1 MAGSIRTFGTQHA
14 GVGRRLLAA
23 GFGAFLATACTLGGS
38 RLPPPA
44 ADGTLPPVILVPA
57 DTTVFDIARN
67 YGLPP
72 RELVA
77 LNGLAPPFTITE
89 GQVLRLPSTA
99 VVPPGVVAPQ
109 TATGSPT
116 ISQPLA
122 PAPTPGPSASPR
134 SVEVVPLA
142 PQFPSSPPSGPTA
155 PMAEATAGP
164 VPLRPAPVQPVS
176 PQPVSPQPVEIPVP
190 AAEAATAAPQ
200 PPAATAPA
208 DAAGIPV
215 PPQPGPDPS
224 AIPSVEAGEPPPGVV
239 AAPPPSVV
247 AAPPVVAAPSV
258 EADVAPRPV
267 VPPARSGAGFAWPV
281 EGELVAGFGSD
292 VSGDRSD
299 GIRIAAPRGT
309 PVRASDNGTVA
320 YAGNEVRGY
329 GNLVLVRHEGDWITA
344 YAHLDSILVAR
355 EEVLTAGQPLG
366 TVGNTGAVASPV
378 LHFEIRE
385 GTNAVDPVG
394 LLPPR

>member
-38 RLPPPA
+38 GLPPPA

-67 YGLPP
+67 YGIPP

-99 VVPPGVVAPQ
+99 VVPPGVLAPQ
-109 TATGSPT
+109 TATGFPT
-116 ISQPLA
+116 TSQPLA
-122 PAPTPGPSASPR
+122 PTPAPAPGPSASPR
-134 SVEVVPLA
+134 PVEVVPLA
-142 PQFPSSPPSGPTA
+142 PQFPSSGPSA
-155 PMAEATAGP
+155 PVAEATAQP
-164 VPLRPAPVQPVS
+164 VPLRPAPIQPAPIQPAPAQPAPVQP
-176 PQPVSPQPVEIPVP
+176 
-190 AAEAATAAPQ
+190 ATQ
-200 PPAATAPA
+200 PPVATAPA

-215 PPQPGPDPS
+215 PPQPGPGPS
-224 AIPSVEAGEPPPGVV
+224 AIPSVEAGEPPP
-239 AAPPPSVV
+239 SVV
-247 AAPPVVAAPSV
+247 TAPPVAAAPSV

-281 EGELVAGFGSD
+281 EGELIAGFGSD

-344 YAHLDSILVAR
+344 YAHLDSILVER